1 MMQCK
6 AIADFSQKTTV
17 HLQIIVGCAGC
28 LVTWPHYLHT
38 FLTLIT
44 FQTEIQSHVE
54 SDILKQLKRPSEISQ
69 ANMKQFVK
77 RAICVAWSLVTA
89 VPPLISSCDKHTFH
103 DHLHEQS
110 SYWDY
115 DRTNYKLK
123 YIRPVLY
130 MNSLGAVTLKGSVRN
145 AEVNCIIVQFRLKN
159 FHVKNNSCKSS
170 FDSRKFFNG

>member
-1 MMQCK
+1 MVQCK
-6 AIADFSQKTTV
+6 PLVILARKQLYTSNSNSV
-17 HLQIIVGCAGC
+17 IVGSARC
-28 LVTWPHYLHT
+28 LFAWPHYLHT
-38 FLTLIT
+38 FLILVT

-145 AEVNCIIVQFRLKN
+145 AEVNCIIV
-159 FHVKNNSCKSS
+159 
-170 FDSRKFFNG
+170 